1 MELFHVPD
9 GSQGSHVHET
19 RTHVG
24 HFFRMFVDENTYML
38 DPTCGS
44 VTALRAAEAH
54 KAAYV
59 LAFEINEEFAKRAD
73 LRLWEARRKRSE
85 ESVLEE
91 LVGTL

>member
-1 MELFHVPD
+1 MALIGLRALSANAAALSILP
-9 GSQGSHVHET
+9 SS
-19 RTHVG
+19 
-24 HFFRMFVDENTYML
+24 L
-38 DPTCGS
+38 ACGS
-44 VTALRAAEAH
+44 CTALRAAEAH

-59 LAFEINEEFAKRAD
+59 LGVEINEEFAKRAD